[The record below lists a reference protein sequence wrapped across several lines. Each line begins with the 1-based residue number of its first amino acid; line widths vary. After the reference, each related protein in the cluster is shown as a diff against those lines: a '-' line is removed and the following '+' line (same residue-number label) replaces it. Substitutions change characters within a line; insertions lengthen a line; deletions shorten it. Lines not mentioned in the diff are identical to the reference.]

1 MLGFL
6 ITHEMM
12 VGENT
17 SKKKKCIALRATT
30 ESEKELD
37 IEDTVLL
44 IRKFKSFFNKNIKQE
59 KVKEAI
65 KRAPNL
71 FCFKC
76 RKPGHIKAEC
86 PLLSKYKI
94 RKKKVMCAYRMRS
107 TIVKARKSPKKKK
120 NPLVYGI
127 INKVTTLNSKFVNA
141 LMKLICLHLIVVT

>member
-12 VGENT
+12 VGENA

-71 FCFKC
+71 SVLNVES
-76 RKPGHIKAEC
+76 PVI
-86 PLLSKYKI
+86 SK
-94 RKKKVMCAYRMRS
+94 R
-107 TIVKARKSPKKKK
+107 
-120 NPLVYGI
+120 
-127 INKVTTLNSKFVNA
+127 NA
-141 LMKLICLHLIVVT
+141 LSSANIK